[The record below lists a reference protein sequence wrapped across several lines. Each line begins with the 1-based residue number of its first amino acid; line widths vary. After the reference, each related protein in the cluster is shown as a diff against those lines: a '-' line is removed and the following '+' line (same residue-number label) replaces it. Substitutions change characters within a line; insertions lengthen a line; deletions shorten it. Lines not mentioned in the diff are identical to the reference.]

1 MNKQK
6 FLQLL
11 RNRKVLAGGVVLAS
25 ALVVG
30 ILTFRGG
37 NEELD
42 FPTYI
47 DPLTEAS
54 IEAEETPLGATPTTT
69 KSTTSQ
75 TSTDTK
81 VVKLKK
87 APKKTYTKKL
97 KTKVVTKAPTTEV
110 QGNTTIKTQIREEI
124 STKESYKKKKKTKKV
139 TTTTVT
145 YITTITTVMPEATN
159 MSASASAEAANTSE
173 GVSSGS
179 ESDSSGGESGSS
191 GKRELSEADLQ
202 SFAYLLPGNVINAFN
217 RLGFKVTI
225 DPSYGATGNCN
236 TREQSITLQRY
247 DESGTV
253 YHEMGHFVDFVSGYR
268 SDKANSPFVGIYNE
282 EASKFIGANKSYAS
296 SKPAEFFAEAFRE
309 YILRTSNGTLG
320 DLKAACPKTVEAI
333 ETALGKITDQQ
344 VNMIKKA
351 YSSVW
356 GA

>member
-1 MNKQK
+1 
-6 FLQLL
+6 
-11 RNRKVLAGGVVLAS
+11 
-25 ALVVG
+25 
-30 ILTFRGG
+30 
-37 NEELD
+37 
-42 FPTYI
+42 
-47 DPLTEAS
+47 
-54 IEAEETPLGATPTTT
+54 
-69 KSTTSQ
+69 
-75 TSTDTK
+75 
-81 VVKLKK
+81 
-87 APKKTYTKKL
+87 
-97 KTKVVTKAPTTEV
+97 
-110 QGNTTIKTQIREEI
+110 
-124 STKESYKKKKKTKKV
+124 
-139 TTTTVT
+139 VT

-159 MSASASAEAANTSE
+159 MSASASASDSTSVAAANAGE
-173 GVSSGS
+173 GTSSGS
-179 ESDSSGGESGSS
+179 GSSDSGSS

-202 SFAYLLPGNVINAFN
+202 SFAYLLPGSVINAFN

-236 TREQSITLQRY
+236 TREQCITLQRY
-247 DESGTV
+247 DESGTI

-268 SDKANSPFVGIYNE
+268 SDKSNSPFVGIYNE

-344 VNMIKKA
+344 INTIKRA